1 MTTPAQMAR
10 QEFYK
15 MLTALKTSF
24 IDLKQNKPMAHAF
37 LEEMLGHGPQL
48 ADWPVKMATAL
59 LSPSVKHSDRIQLTL
74 FVLQN
79 RYPPD
84 LFVRYLLA
92 RGSLSDRAARDDIKW
107 FITEHM
113 AGKLASKYSALMIGA
128 TQNKPIHERKHKW
141 DGVGDPVTDEHGRL
155 KPVSLPVESPH
166 WEEHS
171 PSWSNHIEAVKL
183 LSLEL
188 YHNPASD
195 NPWGLSGFKRLRF
208 A

>member
-1 MTTPAQMAR
+1 MTTAAQMSR

-113 AGKLASKYSALMIGA
+113 AGKLASKYTALMIGA

-188 YHNPASD
+188 YRNPASD